1 LLQSFCKGRIFA
13 ERTGV
18 GQPQVIGLHGW
29 ARTRS
34 DLAVPLAGFN
44 ALAFDL
50 PGFGASPEPPTVWGS
65 KDYAAIISDVLS
77 SLDGPQI
84 LLGHS
89 FGGRIAV
96 RLAAYWP
103 ELVSGLVLTGVPLF
117 RQKRTASPPALRF
130 RMARWANRHGFLSEM
145 RMEKARKRYG
155 SPDYRNADGIMRSIL
170 VKVVNESYEEDLT
183 RIICPVELVWGAND
197 YATPLEDAR
206 EACKLLRQARLEVIE
221 DSGHM
226 TPISAPEE
234 LRSSVCRLIQAS
246 AR

>member
-1 LLQSFCKGRIFA
+1 M
-13 ERTGV
+13 
-18 GQPQVIGLHGW
+18 
-29 ARTRS
+29 
-34 DLAVPLAGFN
+34 
-44 ALAFDL
+44 
-50 PGFGASPEPPTVWGS
+50 WGS
-65 KDYAAIISDVLS
+65 KDYAAIISDALA
-77 SLDGPQI
+77 SLGGPQV

-117 RQKRTASPPALRF
+117 RQKRAAAPPALRF
-130 RMARWANRHGFLSEM
+130 RMARWANRHGLLSEV

-155 SPDYRNADGIMRSIL
+155 SPDYRNASGIMRSVL

-197 YATPLEDAR
+197 HATPLEDAR
-206 EACKLLRQARLEVIE
+206 EASQLLRQARLEVIE

-226 TPISAPEE
+226 TPLSAPEA
-234 LRSSVCRLIQAS
+234 LHNSVCRLIRTGTQ
-246 AR
+246 